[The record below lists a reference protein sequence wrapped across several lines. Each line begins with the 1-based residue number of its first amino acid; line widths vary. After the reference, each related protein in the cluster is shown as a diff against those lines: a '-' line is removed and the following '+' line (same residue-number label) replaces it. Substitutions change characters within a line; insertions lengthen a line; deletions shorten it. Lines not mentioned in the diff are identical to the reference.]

1 MKNLALFG
9 GKPTISELKPYKSI
23 SKKEIDAVVKVM
35 KSGCLSGFY
44 GSWEDGFLGGPEIIK
59 LERNW
64 SKKFKVKYSVSVNS
78 NTSGLYCAMGA
89 IGLSPGEE
97 VIVPATSM
105 SATAMAPI
113 IYGGI
118 PVFCDIE
125 KDTFCIDI
133 DSVKQKIT
141 KKTKAI
147 IAVNLFGHPA
157 RLNELKKIAKDN
169 KIFLIEDNAQAPLA
183 CENNKLTGTIG
194 DIGVFS
200 LNYHKHIHSGEGG
213 ICTTNNSELANRMQ
227 MIRNHAEAVVGPAKV
242 KDITNLVGFN
252 FRMTELSAA
261 IANVQLSKIDKHV
274 DKRVKL
280 AESLSKA
287 FKNLKGITVPVLRK
301 NCSHVYYIW
310 AIKYDEKYFGV
321 KRDIFVKAL
330 NMQGFPCFSSYVRPL
345 YKLPLFEKKIALGSN
360 GFPFSLNNHNYNS
373 QKCHNAEDLYENSFI
388 CFEPC
393 AYEFSET
400 KVSKLIEA
408 FLLVYNNIYKLK

>member
-125 KDTFCIDI
+125 KDTF
-133 DSVKQKIT
+133 
-141 KKTKAI
+141 
-147 IAVNLFGHPA
+147 
-157 RLNELKKIAKDN
+157 
-169 KIFLIEDNAQAPLA
+169 
-183 CENNKLTGTIG
+183 
-194 DIGVFS
+194 
-200 LNYHKHIHSGEGG
+200 
-213 ICTTNNSELANRMQ
+213 
-227 MIRNHAEAVVGPAKV
+227 
-242 KDITNLVGFN
+242 
-252 FRMTELSAA
+252 
-261 IANVQLSKIDKHV
+261 
-274 DKRVKL
+274 
-280 AESLSKA
+280 
-287 FKNLKGITVPVLRK
+287 
-301 NCSHVYYIW
+301 
-310 AIKYDEKYFGV
+310 
-321 KRDIFVKAL
+321 
-330 NMQGFPCFSSYVRPL
+330 
-345 YKLPLFEKKIALGSN
+345 
-360 GFPFSLNNHNYNS
+360 
-373 QKCHNAEDLYENSFI
+373 
-388 CFEPC
+388 
-393 AYEFSET
+393 
-400 KVSKLIEA
+400 
-408 FLLVYNNIYKLK
+408 